1 MTFQVFHDL
10 YERIFSLTP
19 ISWSCSG
26 NIGETRSSR
35 PIKAI
40 RAVMS
45 KRGVTDKELGSG
57 SHSSRRSRVLSRV
70 FEGQKLPPPKNIVIS
85 TVDYSGKI
93 IQTRRGQCAH
103 RNISQNCLKM
113 HQIASQRTFIS
124 KNFRGGILTLGTSPP
139 DDKSQIE
146 P

>member
-1 MTFQVFHDL
+1 MKFQIFMTFQVFHDL

-35 PIKAI
+35 PTKAI

-45 KRGVTDKELGSG
+45 KGGVTDTESAAAVTVAVEAGFYLGYLRG
-57 SHSSRRSRVLSRV
+57 RS
-70 FEGQKLPPPKNIVIS
+70 FPPKNIVIS
-85 TVDYSGKI
+85 TVNHIGKI
-93 IQTRRGQCAH
+93 IQTRRGQCTH

-113 HQIASQRTFIS
+113 HQIASQKIS
-124 KNFRGGILTLGTSPP
+124 RGPY
-139 DDKSQIE
+139 
-146 P
+146 